1 MTEDRPAA
9 KLSLFSQSL
18 FAMDLL
24 PAISATAEAGYSA
37 IELACLEPHFSL
49 GLAKKEAEKIARKIQ
64 EANIEVAALSLFNRF
79 TDEDSLDDQIDTA
92 ATYIRLAPTFE
103 TKIIKLTPGGPSS
116 ADADKRHWRRLK
128 KAMGLLIP
136 AAKEAGVRLALETHM
151 RQLTDT
157 LASSERFLEL
167 VDCDW
172 VGLTVDFCNL
182 AFAGEDMTV
191 VINAL
196 KDKIFHTHIKNGFLG
211 DDGSWNFLPLDKGM
225 VDYPSV
231 LAELGKI
238 SYDGYLSVECLGESA
253 REKPTRTARYDRD
266 ILLDIISRMG

>member
-1 MTEDRPAA
+1 MTEHRPPA

-24 PAISATAEAGYSA
+24 SAIPATAEAGFSA

-49 GLAKKEAEKIARKIQ
+49 KSAKEEPEKIAGKIRD
-64 EANIEVAALSLFNRF
+64 ANLKVAALSLFNCF
-79 TDEDSLDDQIDTA
+79 TDEDSLDDQIDSA
-92 ATYIRLAPTFE
+92 VTYIRLAPMFE

-116 ADADKRHWRRLK
+116 ADADEQHWRRLK
-128 KAMGLLIP
+128 KALGLLIP
-136 AAKEAGVRLALETHM
+136 AAKKAGVRLAFETHM

-157 LASSERFLEL
+157 LASSEHLL
-167 VDCDW
+167 KLGDSDC

-182 AFAGEDMTV
+182 AFASEDMSA

-225 VDYPSV
+225 VDYQSV
-231 LAELGKI
+231 LAELRKI
-238 SYDGYLSVECLGESA
+238 SYDGYLSVECLGEGA
-253 REKPTRTARYDRD
+253 REKPVETAKYDHD
-266 ILLDIISRMG
+266 VLLKSSSIC